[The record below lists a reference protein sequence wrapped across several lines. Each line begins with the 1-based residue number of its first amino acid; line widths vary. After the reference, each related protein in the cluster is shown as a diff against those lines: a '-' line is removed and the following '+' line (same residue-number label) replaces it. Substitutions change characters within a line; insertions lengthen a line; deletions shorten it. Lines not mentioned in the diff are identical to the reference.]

1 MPMTMIVLSLMTVE
15 VDMRRSIVAMAVHM
29 PLLTVEFPCQGGAQD
44 DQENPYTRFGNEFK
58 FIRDMK
64 PGDEDNRSDQQQRE
78 RMSDAPTESDGTGS
92 QKRRPFG
99 KHRRNCCKMVRIQS
113 MSEPEQETHSPQCH
127 ELRFRHVA

>member
-1 MPMTMIVLSLMTVE
+1 MAMIVLSLMTVE

-29 PLLTVEFPCQGGAQD
+29 PLLTVEFACQGGAQD
-44 DQENPYTRFGNEFK
+44 NQENSYTRFCHEFK

-64 PGDEDNRSDQQQRE
+64 PRDEDNRPDQQQRE

-99 KHRRNCCKMVRIQS
+99 KHRRDCCKMVRIQS
-113 MSEPEQETHSPQCH
+113 MSESEQETDSP
-127 ELRFRHVA
+127 